1 MLVSSILKYFTK
13 LMIVM
18 KVKRQKLTAREIIDR
33 LTVDDKTSEPY
44 YKQLIRHIVHLIDT
58 GEIAHG
64 LGLPSE
70 RDLADALNLSRTT
83 IKRCYDE
90 LRQAGLLSANGRG
103 GTSVNKPL
111 GMSTPL
117 GRLKGFTEEMLEMG
131 KTPSSRLESHDVI
144 SDRTIASIFQRP
156 SNASFLRLVR
166 VRLADEVPMTRE
178 VAWYDLAVA
187 PKLADWDAKGSIYAF
202 LQDVCEIRLSWAE
215 QSMEAM
221 LSSEVETKTFGFE
234 ESAPCLLQ
242 KRRIYSGENKLIE
255 YVEGAFRGDAYIH
268 HMKLDVKYD

>member
-1 MLVSSILKYFTK
+1 
-13 LMIVM
+13 MIAM
-18 KVKRQKLTAREIIDR
+18 KDRRQKLTAREIIDR
-33 LTVDDKTSEPY
+33 ITVDDKTSEPY

-58 GEIAHG
+58 GEISHG

-103 GTSVNKPL
+103 GTSVNKPFAA
-111 GMSTPL
+111 SKSS

-131 KTPSSRLESHDVI
+131 KTPSSRLESHEII

-166 VRLADEVPMTRE
+166 VRLADEVPITRE
-178 VAWYDLAVA
+178 VAWYDLAIA
-187 PKLADWDAKGSIYAF
+187 PKLSDWDAKGSVYAF
-202 LQDVCEIRLSWAE
+202 LQDVCKIKLSWAE

-242 KRRIYSGENKLIE
+242 KRRLYSREKKLIE
-255 YVEGAFRGDAYIH
+255 YVEGSYRGDAYVH
-268 HMKLDVKYD
+268 HMKLDIKYD

>member
-1 MLVSSILKYFTK
+1 MIAMKDKRPKFTA
-13 LMIVM
+13 
-18 KVKRQKLTAREIIDR
+18 QEIIDR
-33 LTVDDKTSEPY
+33 LAVDDKTSEPY

-58 GEIAHG
+58 GEVAHG

-90 LRQAGLLSANGRG
+90 LRQAGFLTANGRG
-103 GTSVNKPL
+103 GTSVNKP
-111 GMSTPL
+111 SVVKVPL

-131 KTPSSRLESHDVI
+131 KTPSSRLESQEII

-178 VAWYDLAVA
+178 VAWYDLDVA
-187 PKLADWDAKGSIYAF
+187 PKLTDWDAKGSIYAF
-202 LQDVCEIRLSWAE
+202 LQDVCKIKLSWAE

-234 ESAPCLLQ
+234 GSAPCLLQ
-242 KRRIYSGENKLIE
+242 KRRLYSGENKLIE
-255 YVEGAFRGDAYIH
+255 YVEGSFRGDAYVH

>member
-1 MLVSSILKYFTK
+1 M
-13 LMIVM
+13 MIAM
-18 KVKRQKLTAREIIDR
+18 KDRRQNLTTREIIDR

-44 YKQLIRHIVHLIDT
+44 YKQLIRHILHLIDT
-58 GEIAHG
+58 GEISHG

-103 GTSVNKPL
+103 GTSVNKPATAK
-111 GMSTPL
+111 TPL
-117 GRLKGFTEEMLEMG
+117 ARLKGFTEEMLEMG
-131 KTPSSRLESHDVI
+131 KKPSSQLESYEII

-156 SNASFLRLVR
+156 SNASFLRIVR

-178 VAWYDLAVA
+178 VAWYDLAIA
-187 PKLADWDAKGSIYAF
+187 PKLTDWDATGSIYAS
-202 LQDVCEIRLSWAE
+202 LQDVCKIKLSWAE

-221 LSSEVETKTFGFE
+221 LSSDVETKTFGFE

-242 KRRIYSGENKLIE
+242 KRRVYSGENKLIE
-255 YVEGAFRGDAYIH
+255 YVEGSFRGDAYVH
-268 HMKLDVKYD
+268 HMKLDIKYD

>member
-1 MLVSSILKYFTK
+1 M
-13 LMIVM
+13 MIAM
-18 KVKRQKLTAREIIDR
+18 KDRRPKLTAREIIDR
-33 LTVDDKTSEPY
+33 LAVDDKTSEPY
-44 YKQLIRHIVHLIDT
+44 YKQLIRHIAHLIDT

-103 GTSVNKPL
+103 GTSVNKPAIAK
-111 GMSTPL
+111 TPL
-117 GRLKGFTEEMLEMG
+117 ARLKGFTEEMLEMG
-131 KTPSSRLESHDVI
+131 KMPSSRLESHEVI

-156 SNASFLRLVR
+156 SNASFLRLVH
-166 VRLADEVPMTRE
+166 VKLADEVPMTRE

-187 PKLADWDAKGSIYAF
+187 PKLTGWDAKGSIYTF
-202 LQDVCEIRLSWAE
+202 LQDVCEIKLSWAE

-221 LSSEVETKTFGFE
+221 RSSDIETKTFGFD
-234 ESAPCLLQ
+234 ESTPCLLQ
-242 KRRIYSGENKLIE
+242 KRRIYTGENKLIE
-255 YVEGAFRGDAYIH
+255 YVEGSFRGDAYVH
-268 HMKLDVKYD
+268 HMKLAVSNN

>member
-1 MLVSSILKYFTK
+1 
-13 LMIVM
+13 MIIAM
-18 KVKRQKLTAREIIDR
+18 KVKRPKLTAQEIIDR

-70 RDLADALNLSRTT
+70 RDLAEALNLSRTT

-90 LRQAGLLSANGRG
+90 LRQAGLLNANGRG
-103 GTSVNKPL
+103 GTSVNKIPVA
-111 GMSTPL
+111 STPL
-117 GRLKGFTEEMLEMG
+117 GRLKSFTEEMLELG
-131 KTPSSRLESHDVI
+131 KTPSSRLESQDVI

-166 VRLADEVPMTRE
+166 VRMADEVPMTRE

-187 PKLADWDAKGSIYAF
+187 PKLTEWDANGSIYAF
-202 LQDVCEIRLSWAE
+202 LQDVCKIKLSWAE
-215 QSMEAM
+215 QSLEAM
-221 LSSEVETKTFGFE
+221 LSSEVETRTFGFE

-242 KRRIYSGENKLIE
+242 KRRIYSGENQLIE
-255 YVEGAFRGDAYIH
+255 YVEGAFRGDAYVH
-268 HMKLDVKYD
+268 RMHLDVKYD

>member
-1 MLVSSILKYFTK
+1 M
-13 LMIVM
+13 MIAM
-18 KVKRQKLTAREIIDR
+18 KDRRQKLTAREIIDR

-70 RDLADALNLSRTT
+70 RDLAEALNLSRTT

-90 LRQAGLLSANGRG
+90 LRQTGLLSANGRG
-103 GTSVNKPL
+103 GTSVNKPYIAKI
-111 GMSTPL
+111 PL
-117 GRLKGFTEEMLEMG
+117 ARLKGFTEEMLEIG
-131 KTPSSRLESHDVI
+131 KTPSSRLESHQII

-156 SNASFLRLVR
+156 SNASFLRLVH
-166 VRLADEVPMTRE
+166 VKLADEVPMTRE

-187 PKLADWDAKGSIYAF
+187 PKLTDWDAKGSIYTF
-202 LQDVCEIRLSWAE
+202 LQDVCEIKLSWAE

-221 LSSEVETKTFGFE
+221 LSSDVEAKTFGFE
-234 ESAPCLLQ
+234 ESTPCLLQ
-242 KRRIYSGENKLIE
+242 KRRIYTGENKLIE
-255 YVEGAFRGDAYIH
+255 YVEGSFRGDAYVH
-268 HMKLDVKYD
+268 HMKLAVKYD

>member
-1 MLVSSILKYFTK
+1 M
-13 LMIVM
+13 MIAM
-18 KVKRQKLTAREIIDR
+18 KDRRQNLTTLEIIDR

-58 GEIAHG
+58 GEITHG
-64 LGLPSE
+64 QGLPSE

-103 GTSVNKPL
+103 GTSVNKQPPTAK
-111 GMSTPL
+111 TPL
-117 GRLKGFTEEMLEMG
+117 GRLKGFTDEMLEVG
-131 KTPSSRLESHDVI
+131 KTPSSRLESHEVI
-144 SDRTIASIFQRP
+144 SDKTIVSIFQRP
-156 SNASFLRLVR
+156 SNTSFLRLVH

-178 VAWYDLAVA
+178 VAWYDLAMA
-187 PKLADWDAKGSIYAF
+187 PKLIDWDAKGSIYAF
-202 LQDVCEIRLSWAE
+202 LQDVCKINLSWAE
-215 QSMEAM
+215 QSMESM

-255 YVEGAFRGDAYIH
+255 YVEGSFRGDAYVH
-268 HMKLDVKYD
+268 HMKLAIK

>member
-1 MLVSSILKYFTK
+1 M
-13 LMIVM
+13 MIAM
-18 KVKRQKLTAREIIDR
+18 KDRCQKLTAREIIDR
-33 LTVDDKTSEPY
+33 LAVEDKTSEPY

-90 LRQAGLLSANGRG
+90 LRQTGLLNANGRG
-103 GTSVNKPL
+103 GTSVHKP
-111 GMSTPL
+111 SIARTPL
-117 GRLKGFTEEMLEMG
+117 GCLKSFTEEMLELG
-131 KTPSSRLESHDVI
+131 KTPSSRLESHEII

-156 SNASFLRLVR
+156 PNASFVRLVR
-166 VRLADEVPMTRE
+166 VRLADEVPITRE

-187 PKLADWDAKGSIYAF
+187 PKLKDWDAKGSIYAF
-202 LQDVCEIRLSWAE
+202 LQDICEIKLSWAE
-215 QSMEAM
+215 QSMEVT
-221 LSSEVETKTFGFE
+221 LSSDVETKTFGFE

-242 KRRIYSGENKLIE
+242 KRRLYSGKNKLIE
-255 YVEGAFRGDAYIH
+255 YVEGSFRGDAYVH
-268 HMKLDVKYD
+268 HMKLAVKYD